1 MVTATV
7 DPDVKRAH
15 DLALLA
21 QFVRIEPR
29 GWESK
34 LWFETLKNEYPG
46 EYQDLTRQRAA

>member
-34 LWFETLKNEYPG
+34 LWFETLKSEYPK
-46 EYQDLTRQRAA
+46 EYEELLRLAGA